1 MKSSRIKKCF
11 TSAVLITALMGCA
24 ATQKHE
30 TAGQYIDDSV
40 ITTRVKEAIYQDT
53 TLKASSINVKTY
65 QGKVQLSGFVDSEQI
80 VKKAGEV
87 AESVKNVTSVKND
100 LTVK

>member
-1 MKSSRIKKCF
+1 MRSNRITKCF
-11 TSAVLITALMGCA
+11 TSVALITALAGCA

-30 TAGQYIDDSV
+30 SAGQYFDDSV
-40 ITTRVKEAIYQDT
+40 ITTKVKEAIYQDA
-53 TLKASSINVKTY
+53 TLRSSSISVKSY
-65 QGKVQLSGFVDSEQI
+65 QGTVQLSGFVGSEQI

-87 AESVKNVTSVKND
+87 AESVKNVTSVKNA